1 MEYLGMNSVSV
12 CTLVQHCVVFLF
24 GMVYL
29 EVKVLFVTDMINI
42 YNKIHKIH
50 ITNIQ

>member
-1 MEYLGMNSVSV
+1 MEYLGMNHVNLQY
-12 CTLVQHCVVFLF
+12 CIVFLF

-29 EVKVLFVTDMINI
+29 DVEVKVLFATDNINI